1 MRKSLVM
8 YVNQTH
14 VVQVLLPHLVKVC
27 AGAPVPLGSWET
39 PTKAVDQNA
48 SSTLTVQEILPA
60 LITNVLTPVLEPVA
74 PMPPVLSSTIFQHVF
89 VSQDMWAMP
98 LKSVSKVS
106 MTTLYNATRYSHHIL
121 HD

>member
-1 MRKSLVM
+1 M
-8 YVNQTH
+8 
-14 VVQVLLPHLVKVC
+14 
-27 AGAPVPLGSWET
+27 PLGSWGT

-48 SSTLTVQEILPA
+48 SSTLTVPEILPA

-74 PMPPVLSSTIFQHVF
+74 PMPPVLLSTIFQHVS

-106 MTTLYNATRYSHHIL
+106 MVTLYNVTRYSHLIL